1 MSIKQSANYLKP
13 VTPSPLE
20 RRLGLPAAPFGQA
33 GGEVKLKILFLSFIL
48 ISFTAFS
55 QEVDLVRLGYSKT
68 DLTSE
73 QIGMA
78 ASADGAHV
86 AFVFKDKMIKIFD
99 VQAGRFVKSINGP
112 LSELFDLQLTNDGK
126 LILIE
131 ASQVFVLE
139 WKTEKMLTQFTTKM
153 EITKSSYLHSANLL
167 AVGQR
172 EGWVTVWNLN
182 SLKEVNTFQYKKH
195 HVSALALHPNGKSIA
210 VGVMALI
217 GESNSIELYDINTG
231 KANVQSKKGIYSMAL
246 FDETGKRLISAGIN
260 KLGTKTEV
268 KVFDGNTLELIK
280 EIDTKGLVLN
290 AIMPYGGIIS
300 KDKFLGI
307 TASSSFNVYDLTS
320 GDFIFTTKSD
330 GFKLPGYIKL
340 GIGNAMPFQLGNS
353 GKFLLNSLGNN
364 INQIYDSKTNSIIG
378 YFFCDSND
386 DFAIVSK
393 DGRVDGTPAALAK
406 VYWTTRMSGL
416 KTSLESTLER
426 GFAPRLLTQ
435 IINEESGAL
444 VSFDIDKVVTKVPVV
459 AIKSV
464 NGKTFS
470 QSTALVSTQKK
481 STIDVEVV
489 DNPQEVTEVRLYQN
503 SKLIKTFPAAGSKYI
518 FDVSLTSSF
527 GEENFFFVSAGSKSG
542 VDSEK
547 AKFTITYKGSTEEK
561 PTLYLITIGINK
573 YKNPKYN
580 LNYAQADAD
589 AVEKSMKQSSST
601 IFKSI
606 IPYNIRND
614 KAVKASITNALE
626 DVRKKSLEQDMV
638 VFYYAGHGV
647 MSGEGADEKEFY
659 IVPTDVT
666 QLYGRDDMLKDK
678 AIAASSLK
686 EYAQS
691 INAQK
696 QVFILDACQSA
707 GALETVG
714 ERGVAEEK
722 AIAQLARST
731 GTFWITSTG
740 SNQFASEF
748 EKLGHGIFTYSLIEG
763 LDGKADAN
771 NDKKLTIR
779 ELSTYIEN
787 KVPELSEQLK
797 GSAQYPSAYS
807 FGNDFP
813 IAVYK

>member
-1 MSIKQSANYLKP
+1 MKIRIFLLLLNFFNLSSAIAQEIDLIRLNYDHADIKA
-13 VTPSPLE
+13 
-20 RRLGLPAAPFGQA
+20 
-33 GGEVKLKILFLSFIL
+33 
-48 ISFTAFS
+48 
-55 QEVDLVRLGYSKT
+55 D
-68 DLTSE
+68 

-78 ASADGAHV
+78 VSPDGKQI
-86 AFVFKDKMIKIFD
+86 AFAYQDKTIKIFD
-99 VQAGRFVKSINGP
+99 IAANRFVKRFNGNY
-112 LSELFDLQLTNDGK
+112 SSLFDIQLTSSGNIALIAEKEMQVWNWKEEKILFSFKFTND
-126 LILIE
+126 
-131 ASQVFVLE
+131 VT
-139 WKTEKMLTQFTTKM
+139 KTAFSKKKE
-153 EITKSSYLHSANLL
+153 LL
-167 AVGQR
+167 AIGEKGGIV
-172 EGWVTVWNLN
+172 EIFD
-182 SLKEVNTFQYKKH
+182 LKNGAKTFEIPGKKN
-195 HVSALALHPNGKSIA
+195 HVSALAFHPNGTSLL
-210 VGVMALI
+210 VGLMSAINFSPNAL
-217 GESNSIELYDINTG
+217 SLYDLTSGSEIG
-231 KANVQSKKGIYSMAL
+231 KS
-246 FDETGKRLISAGIN
+246 DETANYTMVTYNESGSEVFCAGLN
-260 KLGTKTEV
+260 KSSTKEILNV
-268 KVFDGNTLELIK
+268 LDGNTLKVKRKFNSEMNI
-280 EIDTKGLVLN
+280 TNSRV
-290 AIMPYGGIIS
+290 PYGGIIF
-300 KDKFLGI
+300 KDKLL
-307 TASSSFNVYDLTS
+307 TLSLSQSFNAREFLTGS
-320 GDFIFTTKSD
+320 VRFTTKSD
-330 GFKLPGYIKL
+330 KLKMPPIWKFGVGSFHIYPLQSSGEKVIV
-340 GIGNAMPFQLGNS
+340 NAS
-353 GKFLLNSLGNN
+353 KNN
-364 INQIYDSKTNSIIG
+364 INQIYDSHTNSITG
-378 YFFCDSND
+378 YFFSDSND
-386 DFAIVSK
+386 DFAVISR

-406 VYWTTRMSGL
+406 VYWTTRGGAQR
-416 KTSLESTLER
+416 TSLESTLEK

-435 IINEESGAL
+435 IINEESGSL
-444 VSFDIDKVVTKVPVV
+444 ESFDVDQVVGKVPVV
-459 AIKSV
+459 AVKSI

-470 QSTALVSTQKK
+470 STTAVVSTQKK
-481 STIDVEVV
+481 STIAIEIT

-503 SKLIKTFPAAGSKYI
+503 SKLIKTLPATGSNYT

-547 AKFTITYKGSTEEK
+547 AKFTITYTGASEDK
-561 PTLYLITIGINK
+561 PTLYLITVGINK

-601 IFKSI
+601 IFKAI
-606 IPYNIRND
+606 VPYTIRND
-614 KAVKASITNALE
+614 KAVKSNIVIALD

-647 MSGEGADEKEFY
+647 MSGEGADAKEFY

-666 QLYGRDDMLKDK
+666 QLYGRDDILKDK

-686 EYAQS
+686 EYAES

-696 QVFILDACQSA
+696 QIFILDACQSA
-707 GALETVG
+707 GALESVT

-771 NDKKLTIR
+771 GDKKLTIR

-797 GSAQYPSAYS
+797 GTAQYPSAYS

>member
-1 MSIKQSANYLKP
+1 MKAKAIVLLILLVNLK
-13 VTPSPLE
+13 
-20 RRLGLPAAPFGQA
+20 
-33 GGEVKLKILFLSFIL
+33 
-48 ISFTAFS
+48 AFS
-55 QEVDLVRLGYSKT
+55 QEVDLVRLSYSKT
-68 DLTSE
+68 DITSE

-78 ASADGAHV
+78 ASASGAHI
-86 AFVFKDKMIKIFD
+86 AFVFKNKTIKIFD
-99 VQAGRFVKSINGP
+99 VQAGRFVKSIAGP
-112 LSELFDLQLTNDGK
+112 ISDLFDAQLTNDGK
-126 LILIE
+126 LILME
-131 ASQVFVLE
+131 AKQVFVLE
-139 WKTEKMLTQFTTKM
+139 WKTGNILAQFTTKM
-153 EITKSSYLHSANLL
+153 EITKSSYLKSTNLL

-172 EGWVTVWNLN
+172 EGWVTIWNLN
-182 SLKEVNTFQYKKH
+182 LLKEVNTFQYRKH

-217 GESNSIELYDINTG
+217 GESNSIDIYDISTG
-231 KANVQSKKGIYSMAL
+231 KVSAQSRSGIYSMAIY
-246 FDETGKRLISAGIN
+246 DETGKRLVSAGIN

-268 KVFDGNTLELIK
+268 KVLDGNTLELVR

-307 TASSSFNVYDLTS
+307 SASSSFNVYDLES
-320 GDFIFTTKSD
+320 GSFTFTTKSD
-330 GFKLPGYIKL
+330 GFRLPGYIKL
-340 GIGNAMPFQLGNS
+340 GVGNAMPFQLGNS

-364 INQIYDSKTNSIIG
+364 INQIYDIKTNSIIG

-393 DGRVDGTPAALAK
+393 DGRVDGTPTALAK
-406 VYWTTRMSGL
+406 VYWTTRMSGQ

-435 IINEESGAL
+435 IINEEAGAL
-444 VSFDIDKVVTKVPVV
+444 VSFDVDKLVTKVPVV
-459 AIKSV
+459 AITSV

-470 QSTALVSTQKK
+470 QSTTVVSTQKK
-481 STIDVEVV
+481 SIINVEIV

-503 SKLIKTFPAAGSKYI
+503 SKLIKTLPAAGSKYT

-547 AKFTITYKGSTEEK
+547 AKFTIAYKGATEEK

-601 IFKSI
+601 IFKAI

-614 KAVKASITNALE
+614 KAVKANIITALD

-707 GALETVG
+707 GALETIG

-763 LDGKADAN
+763 MDGKADTN

-797 GSAQYPSAYS
+797 GTAQYPSAYS

>member
-1 MSIKQSANYLKP
+1 MRVNF
-13 VTPSPLE
+13 V
-20 RRLGLPAAPFGQA
+20 
-33 GGEVKLKILFLSFIL
+33 LFLIL
-48 ISFTAFS
+48 TSVAALG
-55 QEVDLVRLGYSKT
+55 QEVDLVRLGYTKSEGT
-68 DLTSE
+68 AE

-78 ASADGAHV
+78 ASADGKYV
-86 AFVFKDKMIKIFD
+86 AFVFKDKAIKIFD
-99 VQAGRFVKSINGP
+99 VQAGRFVKSISGP

-126 LILIE
+126 IILIQ
-131 ASQVFVLE
+131 ASEVFVLD
-139 WKTEKMLTQFTTKM
+139 WKTEKTLTQFTTKGI
-153 EITKSSYLHSANLL
+153 ITKSSYLSSANLL
-167 AVGQR
+167 GVGQR
-172 EGWVTVWNLN
+172 EGWVTIWNLN
-182 SLKEVNTFQYKKH
+182 SLKEINTFQYKKH
-195 HVSALALHPNGKSIA
+195 HVSALALHPNGTSIA
-210 VGVMALI
+210 VGVMALF
-217 GESNSIELYDINTG
+217 GENNPINLFELKTG
-231 KANVQSKKGIYSMAL
+231 KVLAQTIGGIYSAVV
-246 FDETGKRLISAGIN
+246 FNENGKKMVTSGVNRLGI
-260 KLGTKTEV
+260 KTEV
-268 KVFDGNTLELIK
+268 KIFDGSTFQFLKDVE
-280 EIDTKGLVLN
+280 TRGVVVN
-290 AIMPYGGIIS
+290 AIMPYGGVIS
-300 KDKFLGI
+300 QDKFLSI
-307 TASSSFNVYDLTS
+307 TASLSFNVYDLAS
-320 GDFIFTTKSD
+320 GTFTFTTKSD
-330 GFKLPGYIKL
+330 GFKLPGYLKL
-340 GIGNAMPFQLGNS
+340 GVGNAMPFALGNS

-364 INQIYDSKTNSIIG
+364 INQIYDIKSNSIIG
-378 YFFCDSND
+378 YFFCDGND

-406 VYWTTRMSGL
+406 VYWTAKGSAQ

-426 GFAPRLLTQ
+426 GFTPRLLTQ

-444 VSFDIDKVVTKVPVV
+444 ATFDVEQVVNKVPVV
-459 AIKSV
+459 AVKSI

-470 QSTALVSTQKK
+470 SAATIESSQKK
-481 STIDVEVV
+481 STVAVEIT

-503 SKLIKTFPAAGSKYI
+503 SKLIKTIPAAGLKYT
-518 FDVSLTSSF
+518 FDISLTSSF

-547 AKFTITYKGSTEEK
+547 AKFTITYKGANEEK

-573 YKNPKYN
+573 YKNSKYN

-601 IFKSI
+601 IFKAI

-614 KAVKASITNALE
+614 KAVKSNIITALE

-647 MSGEGADEKEFY
+647 MSGEGADAKEFY

-666 QLYGRDDMLKDK
+666 QLYGRDDMLKNK

-696 QVFILDACQSA
+696 QIFILDACQSA
-707 GALETVG
+707 GALESVT

-797 GSAQYPSAYS
+797 GTAQYPSAYS

>member
-1 MSIKQSANYLKP
+1 MKVKFAVFLILTSLVA
-13 VTPSPLE
+13 
-20 RRLGLPAAPFGQA
+20 FG
-33 GGEVKLKILFLSFIL
+33 
-48 ISFTAFS
+48 
-55 QEVDLVRLGYSKT
+55 QEVDLVRLGYTKT
-68 DLTSE
+68 ELTSE

-78 ASADGAHV
+78 ASADGKHV
-86 AFVFKDKMIKIFD
+86 AFVFKDKSIRIFD
-99 VQAGRFVKSINGP
+99 VQAGRFIKSISGP
-112 LSELFDLQLTNDGK
+112 LNDLFDLQLTNDGK
-126 LILIE
+126 VIMIQAKEVYILD
-131 ASQVFVLE
+131 
-139 WKTEKMLTQFTTKM
+139 WKTEKTLTQFTTKAL
-153 EITKSSYLHSANLL
+153 ITKSSYLSTANLL
-167 AVGQR
+167 AAGQR
-172 EGWVTVWNLN
+172 EGWVTIWNLTT
-182 SLKEVNTFQYKKH
+182 LAEINTFQYKKH
-195 HVSALALHPNGKSIA
+195 HVSALALNPNGTSIA

-217 GESNSIELYDINTG
+217 GESNPIKLFDIKSGSALAQTE
-231 KANVQSKKGIYSMAL
+231 KGIYSMVVFEAN
-246 FDETGKRLISAGIN
+246 GKRIVSAGIN
-260 KLGTKTEV
+260 KIGTKTEV
-268 KVFDGNTLELIK
+268 KVFDGNSFQLLK
-280 EIDTKGLVLN
+280 EINSIGLVLN
-290 AIMPYGGIIS
+290 AIMPYGGVIS
-300 KDKFLGI
+300 QDKFLGI
-307 TASSSFNVYDLTS
+307 TASKSFNVYDLES
-320 GDFIFTTKSD
+320 GTFAFTTKSD
-330 GFKLPGYIKL
+330 GYKLPGYLYL
-340 GIGNAMPFQLGNS
+340 GVGNAIPFPLGNS
-353 GKFLLNSLGNN
+353 GKFLINSLGNN
-364 INQIYDSKTNSIIG
+364 INQIYDLKSNSITG

-406 VYWTTRMSGL
+406 VYWTTRGGIQ

-426 GFAPRLLTQ
+426 GFAPRLLSQ
-435 IINEESGAL
+435 IINEESGNLA
-444 VSFDIDKVVTKVPVV
+444 SFDVDQVVTKTPVV
-459 AIKSV
+459 AVKSI

-470 QSTALVSTQKK
+470 STSAIVSTQKN
-481 STIDVEVV
+481 STIDVEITE
-489 DNPQEVTEVRLYQN
+489 NPQEVTEVRLYQN
-503 SKLIKTFPAAGSKYI
+503 SKLIKTLPAAGSKYT

-547 AKFTITYKGSTEEK
+547 SKFTITYKGATEAK

-601 IFKSI
+601 IFKAI
-606 IPYNIRND
+606 VPYNIRND
-614 KAVKASITNALE
+614 KAMKSSIVAALD

-647 MSGEGADEKEFY
+647 MSGEGTDEKEFY

-666 QLYGRDDMLKDK
+666 QLYGRDDMLKGK

-686 EYAQS
+686 DYAQS

-696 QVFILDACQSA
+696 QIFILDACQSA

-771 NDKKLTIR
+771 GDKKLTIR

-797 GSAQYPSAYS
+797 GTPQYPSAYS